1 MTREEAI
8 AIARNNPAWDFFEIS
23 ESNDGDIDHLVG
35 LMQAAAAVEREACA
49 KVCEAQVEPVGN
61 EWRWKRPEEAAE
73 FDAQNRA
80 RLGCAAAIRMRSN
93 HANPPA

>member
-8 AIARNNPAWDFFEIS
+8 AIARNNPAWDFFEMS

-49 KVCEAQVEPVGN
+49 KVCEELGP
-61 EWRWKRPEEAAE
+61 ELIRWWGIGQA
-73 FDAQNRA
+73 N
-80 RLGCAAAIRMRSN
+80 AAATECATAIRVRSN
-93 HANPPA
+93 A